1 MTTTSTN
8 GVDAGGTAA
17 DERDVL
23 LSVTDLVQTYTT
35 ISPGY
40 GKRTIQAVSGVSFE
54 IHAGETL
61 ALVGESGCGKS
72 TLARTVLQSPRPKA
86 GTVEF
91 RGEPITGLTPKQLRK
106 ALLGMQVIF
115 QDPYGSL
122 DPHWRVTDLIAEP
135 MRIQKMN
142 TQKERLDRAEELM
155 VAVGLDPVVHG
166 RRRPRELSGGQCQR
180 VAIARALGLSPSL
193 LVCDEPVS
201 ALDVSVQAQIL
212 NLFENLRKEFS
223 LSYLFI
229 THDLA
234 VAKHVSDSIAVMY
247 LGKIVEI
254 GPAAEIYRAPL
265 HPYSAALL
273 SAIPDPDSNI
283 ASEQSVVRLQGDLP
297 SAANPPSGCRF
308 RTRCPLAQARC
319 AEEEPPLVTLGPS
332 HKVACHFPLTGVT
345 ISEAALRSRNSA
357 STGGASN

>member
-1 MTTTSTN
+1 
-8 GVDAGGTAA
+8 V
-17 DERDVL
+17 
-23 LSVTDLVQTYTT
+23 
-35 ISPGY
+35 
-40 GKRTIQAVSGVSFE
+40 IQAVSGVSFE

-72 TLARTVLQSPRPKA
+72 TLARTVLQSPPPKS

-91 RGEPITGLTPKQLRK
+91 RGEPITGISAKQLRT
-106 ALLGMQVIF
+106 ALLGMQVVF

-122 DPHWRVTDLIAEP
+122 DPHWRVIDLIAEP
-135 MRIQKMN
+135 LRIHKMS
-142 TQKERLDRAEELM
+142 TPKERQDRAEELM
-155 VAVGLDPVVHG
+155 RAVGLDPVVHG

-180 VAIARALGLSPSL
+180 VAIARALTLSPSL
-193 LVCDEPVS
+193 LVCDESVS

-212 NLFENLRKEFS
+212 NLFESLRTEFA

-254 GPAAEIYRAPL
+254 GPAAQIYQAAL

-273 SAIPDPDSNI
+273 SSIPDPD
-283 ASEQSVVRLQGDLP
+283 ADLEAQSDAVRLQGELP
-297 SAANPPSGCRF
+297 SASNPPSGCRF
-308 RTRCPLAQARC
+308 RTRCPLAQAKC
-319 AEEEPPLVTLGPS
+319 AEEEPPLVELGPA
-332 HKVACHFPLTGVT
+332 HKVACHFPLTGT
-345 ISEAALRSRNSA
+345 TLAEAMSLAG
-357 STGGASN
+357 STATAGGAA